1 MCIYSLC
8 MYGTHTPYYRA
19 SVEEGMDGVEACVCV
34 MRRSGGAAQKEGG
47 REGGR
52 EGEARIPVR

>member
-1 MCIYSLC
+1 